1 MSRYKVSLKWK
12 GDLEDFTHKKYNRS
26 HKWIFGGGR
35 NKNNKLAVIK
45 VNLRPRTAFT

>member
-26 HKWIFGGGR
+26 HKWIFGVRSYLKASAAPEYFG
-35 NKNNKLAVIK
+35 NSEHE
-45 VNLRPRTAFT
+45 P